1 MTSDK
6 TDIALAGFLITADEW
21 SELDPQTRAEIVAIA
36 GSKLLPCPET
46 ASRAGSRVLPPE
58 A

>member
-6 TDIALAGFLITADEW
+6 RDISLAGFLITADEW
-21 SELDPQTRAEIVAIA
+21 SELDPQTRAEIVAIV